1 MDNSSGTEQ
10 RPINLYEMTDR
21 LGMERGWGALPL
33 CGLTYATAVR
43 QCRKCARPAECRAW
57 LDASAGRRSFPPRW
71 CSNIDL
77 IVELLYDHP
86 AFSCSNNAP

>member
-1 MDNSSGTEQ
+1 MDNSFGTER

-21 LGMERGWGALPL
+21 LGIERGWGALPL
-33 CGLTYATAVR
+33 CGLTHTTAVR
-43 QCRKCARPAECRAW
+43 RCRKCTRPVECRAW
-57 LDASAGRRSFPPRW
+57 LDASARRRFPPRW

-86 AFSCSNNAP
+86 AFSCFNKAP